1 MLAAYPALFYFS
13 PDESNIPF
21 LIVFPDISR
30 AITQGKNIV
39 DALYMASACLGIH
52 LADALERGQAL
63 PEPSPITSLSLD
75 DYLPEDE
82 DFSFER
88 DQSFVSMVLV
98 DLDDYT
104 SN

>member
-1 MLAAYPALFYFS
+1 M
-13 PDESNIPF
+13 
-21 LIVFPDISR
+21 VFPDVLR

-39 DALYMASACLGIH
+39 DALYMASDCLGIH

-75 DYLPEDE
+75 DYLPEDK
-82 DFSFER
+82 DFHFDRNKSFI
-88 DQSFVSMVLV
+88 SMVLV